1 MSIFESIDNVKYQ
14 ISRFLWPTIFF
25 VSGILLLRM
34 AMVPVEHELNNG
46 EILVVKQDS
55 LFLYGALFF
64 IVGSIIWYLYLFGV
78 LNNLIGFIVMGIMG
92 IASAYLLYQD
102 YFVIKKDV
110 DYIARYEMID
120 TDIKARMLDIK
131 AAESAYKEFHKK
143 YTSNLDTLIWF
154 VKNGKKMTVPNHG
167 KLPERR
173 LTTEEIAYIYGDNRP
188 ADKLM
193 TDQEANALAHSP
205 NPPADLIGFS
215 RDTVYRPV
223 LDAIFYDE
231 KYITNRNKLEA
242 SLDFHPDSLRYVP
255 HTNILVKLDTGSVSK
270 GDFKVPT
277 LQIQMIHPMDSLKV
291 YQIGDLYDNHLR
303 DNWSK

>member
-231 KYITNRNKLEA
+231 KYITNRNKLER
-242 SLDFHPDSLRYVP
+242 S
-255 HTNILVKLDTGSVSK
+255 
-270 GDFKVPT
+270 
-277 LQIQMIHPMDSLKV
+277 
-291 YQIGDLYDNHLR
+291 
-303 DNWSK
+303 